1 MKTFIIIN
9 GKSVRTIEAENM
21 EQAVTRAENTCDHSK
36 EVIVREIETEVKI
49 FKNSFEAWQ
58 ETHYE
63 IVEELSNQLASED
76 ETNLATRTI
85 SQQGTGGL
93 YLLAKRLTEEFEEK
107 YTATLWGS
115 TEELCF
121 FEKIEE
127 FMSVQRYVETEQGTN
142 AEKFLHKII

>member
-9 GKSVRTIEAENM
+9 GKSVRTIYVENM
-21 EQAVTRAENTCDHSK
+21 EKAIAWAENYCDHSK
-36 EVIVREIETEVKI
+36 EVIVREIETEIAI
-49 FKNSFEAWQ
+49 FQNSFEDWQ

-63 IVEELSNQLASED
+63 IVEILSAELVRNEDDSLAVQ
-76 ETNLATRTI
+76 TI
-85 SQQGTGGL
+85 TQEGTGGL
-93 YLLAKRLTEEFEEK
+93 YLLAKRLTDEFQEK

-127 FMSVQRYVETEQGTN
+127 FMSVQKYVEPKN
-142 AEKFLHKII
+142 